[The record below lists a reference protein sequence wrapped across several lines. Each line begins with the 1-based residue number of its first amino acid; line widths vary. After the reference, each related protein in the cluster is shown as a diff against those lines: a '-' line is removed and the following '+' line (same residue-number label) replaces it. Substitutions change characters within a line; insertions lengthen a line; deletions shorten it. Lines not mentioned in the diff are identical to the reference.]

1 MIVANIRDAKRYF
14 GVLPEFKEI
23 FEKLSEL
30 TPDSPTGAT
39 EYDGF
44 RIGVSAGATYDVK
57 PDDGTPREFEAH
69 RKFLDIHYVIDGVE
83 CMGYADIDTLTPTTE
98 YNDEKD
104 YQMLKG
110 HVNKVIL
117 NKGDFCVVFP
127 EDAHLPQMIGDDG
140 KWVKKAVVKMK
151 V

>member
-1 MIVANIRDAKRYF
+1 MIVANIKDAKRYY
-14 GVLPEFKEI
+14 GVDPHFEEI
-23 FEKLSEL
+23 FKRLAEL
-30 TPDSPTGAT
+30 NADTVPGGT

-44 RIGVSAGATYDVK
+44 RIGVSEGATYDVK
-57 PDDGTPREFEAH
+57 PEDGTPRDFEAH
-69 RKFLDIHYVIDGVE
+69 RKFLDIHFVIEGAE
-83 CMGYADIDTLTPTTE
+83 CMGYADVATLTPVTE

-110 HVNKVIL
+110 HVNRIIL

-127 EDAHLPQMIGDDG
+127 EDAHIPQMIGDDG
-140 KWVKKAVVKMK
+140 KKVKKAVVKMR

>member
-1 MIVANIRDAKRYF
+1 MTFAQKMDQYLDKYCE
-14 GVLPEFKEI
+14 LY
-23 FEKLSEL
+23 KLS
-30 TPDSPTGAT
+30 GI
-39 EYDGF
+39 F
-44 RIGVSAGATYDVK
+44 RVTHKDEIIYQ
-57 PDDGTPREFEAH
+57 R
-69 RKFLDIHYVIDGVE
+69 

>member
-1 MIVANIRDAKRYF
+1 MLIDLHAHSSGISRCCKIPAPKVLEISRDLGLDGIV
-14 GVLPEFKEI
+14 
-23 FEKLSEL
+23 L
-30 TPDSPTGAT
+30 TNHYQKS
-39 EYDGF
+39 Y
-44 RIGVSAGATYDVK
+44 VK
-57 PDDGTPREFEAH
+57 DGTPREFEAH

-110 HVNKVIL
+110 HVNKIIL

>member
-1 MIVANIRDAKRYF
+1 MIVANIKDAKRYY
-14 GVLPEFKEI
+14 GVLPEFKDI
-23 FEKLSEL
+23 FEKLSAL
-30 TPDSPTGAT
+30 TPDSPTGGN

-44 RIGVSAGATYDVK
+44 RIGVSEGATYDVK
-57 PDDGTPREFEAH
+57 PQDGTPREFEAH

-104 YQMLKG
+104 YQMLSG
-110 HVNKVIL
+110 HVNKIIL

-127 EDAHLPQMIGDDG
+127 EDAHLPQMIGDDD